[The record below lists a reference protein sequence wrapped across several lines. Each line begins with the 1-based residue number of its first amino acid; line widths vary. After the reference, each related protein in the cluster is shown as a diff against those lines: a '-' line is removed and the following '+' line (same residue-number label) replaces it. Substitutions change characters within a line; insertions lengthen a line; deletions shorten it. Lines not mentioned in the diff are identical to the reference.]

1 MLGFGGRATPETAL
15 NSLFLRPGDQ
25 ALLDMAGFAMP
36 AFAKQVTKASSVE
49 LAGVVVY
56 PCTGIHL
63 VKKLPGKKRVPH
75 LNRSETQDLRWGW
88 GGGPPPPPPPHLT
101 SP

>member
-1 MLGFGGRATPETAL
+1 M
-15 NSLFLRPGDQ
+15 
-25 ALLDMAGFAMP
+25 
-36 AFAKQVTKASSVE
+36 E

-75 LNRSETQDLRWGW
+75 LNRSETQDLRWGL
-88 GGGPPPPPPPHLT
+88 GGGPPPPSPHREAFSKDKVPAPPPPP
-101 SP
+101 SFKVVACGIR

>member
-1 MLGFGGRATPETAL
+1 MKAAQEFSIGVGRIA
-15 NSLFLRPGDQ
+15 NNI
-25 ALLDMAGFAMP
+25 
-36 AFAKQVTKASSVE
+36 TKASSVE

-88 GGGPPPPPPPHLT
+88 GGGGGGPPPLT